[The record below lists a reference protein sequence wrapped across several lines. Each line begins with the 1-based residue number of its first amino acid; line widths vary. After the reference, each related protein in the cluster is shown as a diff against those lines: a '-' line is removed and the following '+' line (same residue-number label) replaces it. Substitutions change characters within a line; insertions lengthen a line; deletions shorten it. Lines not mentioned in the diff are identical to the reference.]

1 MISFDLYLLDIS
13 EEYGNVIKL
22 KVTDDSLVGNPYMFF
37 PPLSNNLR
45 IVAGINGIREAFTAA
60 KMTLNTWTTI
70 SVRVAKNGI
79 SSVLHWSE
87 KLKKLE
93 IFQNSLNFFFSKF
106 LCHQIVR
113 EGPIFLIFGSE
124 YFTVSRHFT
133 TLILAV
139 QSYRDNNYIFEI
151 KVNDEVVLTMP
162 NDKPEIFD
170 DVTLYATAYNTIANA
185 WIRNL
190 IAETTEPKTTKT
202 LTTTSTTTT
211 TTTTTSTTPEPCI
224 HCADGKYCGPYRLEN
239 CPFLTH

>member
-1 MISFDLYLLDIS
+1 M
-13 EEYGNVIKL
+13 
-22 KVTDDSLVGNPYMFF
+22 
-37 PPLSNNLR
+37 
-45 IVAGINGIREAFTAA
+45 
-60 KMTLNTWTTI
+60 
-70 SVRVAKNGI
+70 
-79 SSVLHWSE
+79 
-87 KLKKLE
+87 
-93 IFQNSLNFFFSKF
+93 
-106 LCHQIVR
+106 R